1 MERSSASVG
10 SGIFWCRSGCHPGSR
25 GWLNPERVPI
35 ARRWRRNQPQRHFQR
50 PETTDNTRNHS
61 EGDRRPYLTILV
73 IRDETAR
80 EAVRGLLSR
89 ARAPRLPLIVVF
101 FSTQSTHAST
111 SVEVVPFEVQ
121 SYRSHRKHR
130 HIAGMIYSTYGSLW
144 ITRWSYF
151 APEYR
156 SFGDY
161 RSAIPNPRWRVRHR
175 RVFCPHRAI
184 LPTLNR
190 LYAPSKQAEGGFNLC
205 K

>member
-10 SGIFWCRSGCHPGSR
+10 SGIFWCRSSCRPGGR
-25 GWLNPERVPI
+25 GWLNTKWIPI
-35 ARRWRRNQPQRHFQR
+35 ARRWGRNQPQRHFQR

-61 EGDRRPYLTILV
+61 DGDRRPSLTILV
-73 IRDETAR
+73 IRDETAG

-101 FSTQSTHAST
+101 FSAQSTHAST

-130 HIAGMIYSTYGSLW
+130 SYRRNDLFYLRLAVDYKMV
-144 ITRWSYF
+144 YF

-161 RSAIPNPRWRVRHR
+161 RNAIPNPRLRVRHR
-175 RVFCPHRAI
+175 QVFCPHRAI